1 MFLTKM
7 VSGLPVVDKDNKLI
21 GCISVRNI
29 QKVITGMLLS
39 ECIE

>member
-1 MFLTKM
+1 M

-29 QKVITGMLLS
+29 QKIITGNPVFPFPLFLA
-39 ECIE
+39 